1 MPISYSRT
9 DRGRRRPKNQ
19 DYLFAGDD
27 RIGVFPNLY
36 IIADG
41 MGGHESGEF
50 ASQYTVERICGEA
63 EKDTER
69 SMENLLEHS
78 LRLANAEL
86 RELAAARNLLLG
98 MGTTVVAATVSES
111 GDLLT
116 ASVGDSR
123 LYVLRR
129 TGLEQITHDH
139 SLVQEMV
146 DAGTITAEEARI
158 HPERNVITRA
168 VGAEDR
174 LEVDFHRTRLHGGE
188 LILLCTDGLTGM
200 LTDEEIT
207 TIINGSDDLELAAD
221 TLMRE
226 ANFRGGKD
234 NISLILVDPWSE
246 VTND

>member
-1 MPISYSRT
+1 MPISFSRT

-19 DYLFAGDD
+19 DYLFASD
-27 RIGVFPNLY
+27 RQIGVFPDLY
-36 IIADG
+36 LIADG

-50 ASQYTVERICGEA
+50 ASEYTIERVAGEA
-63 EKDTER
+63 QKDTSR
-69 SMENLLEHS
+69 SMEDLLEHS

-98 MGTTVVAATVSES
+98 MGTTVVAATVSRS
-111 GDLLT
+111 GELLV

-123 LYVLRR
+123 LYVLRS

-146 DAGTITAEEARI
+146 DAGTITPEEARV

-174 LEVDFHRTRLHGGE
+174 LEVDFRRTAVHSGE
-188 LILLCTDGLTGM
+188 VILLCTDGLTGM
-200 LTDEEIT
+200 LKDEEIT
-207 TIINGSDDLELAAD
+207 AIIQGSTDLELAAD
-221 TLMRE
+221 TLLRE
-226 ANFRGGKD
+226 ANFRGGRD

-246 VTND
+246 VTHD